1 MEKLTK
7 FLIGFLLLFRL
18 IFLNYSTR
26 FEKIYLTKDSDH
38 YLELS
43 SNVLYFYFN
52 DNLYDY
58 WLSTFRLPGY
68 PLILNLFQGF
78 LDKSSLIFLNFIFDA
93 ITLWLIY
100 KILQK
105 YFYKNV
111 AYIGCILF
119 LINPNSLISSSQIM
133 TESISTT
140 FFFLSFYFFDEKK
153 YILTGIAIGL
163 LGILKPLAVY
173 VLLFYL
179 IILVF
184 RKNNKI
190 IDYLK
195 ISFIPLILI
204 GSIYINNFV
213 QYETSFYS
221 TSSYFHMQWFNEA
234 GRNICENYDF
244 NELEVSEPGY
254 VFENWL
260 LENDLTREH
269 NSKIL
274 INELK
279 NDSRKGL
286 FNNIQCKFISL
297 SRSTVWNMFGIRGSN
312 WENVTNNNY
321 INLFIR
327 IFSLVYVVVINFS
340 LLRSILSKNKNQL
353 IVNALFITLG
363 YILVSAIL
371 PFGNSRIRVL
381 VEPFLIIIFVDSL
394 KSKNFR

>member
-1 MEKLTK
+1 MCLVFNKSK
-7 FLIGFLLLFRL
+7 FT
-18 IFLNYSTR
+18 N
-26 FEKIYLTKDSDH
+26 
-38 YLELS
+38 
-43 SNVLYFYFN
+43 
-52 DNLYDY
+52 
-58 WLSTFRLPGY
+58 
-68 PLILNLFQGF
+68 
-78 LDKSSLIFLNFIFDA
+78 
-93 ITLWLIY
+93 
-100 KILQK
+100 
-105 YFYKNV
+105 
-111 AYIGCILF
+111 
-119 LINPNSLISSSQIM
+119 SSSQIM

-140 FFFLSFYFFDEKK
+140 FFFLSFYLFDEKK
-153 YILTGIAIGL
+153 YTLSGVA
-163 LGILKPLAVY
+163 LGFLGTIKPLAVY

-179 IILVF
+179 IILIF

-190 IDYLK
+190 INYLK
-195 ISFIPLILI
+195 ISFIPLVLI

-234 GRNICENYDF
+234 SKNICENYDF

-260 LENDLTREH
+260 LENNLTRDH

-312 WENVTNNNY
+312 WENVSNNNY

-353 IVNALFITLG
+353 IVNALFVTLG

-381 VEPFLIIIFVDSL
+381 VEPFLIIIFVVSL

>member
-7 FLIGFLLLFRL
+7 SLIGFLLLFRL
-18 IFLNYSTR
+18 IFLDYSTR

-78 LDKSSLIFLNFIFDA
+78 LDKSSLIFLNFIFDV
-93 ITLWLIY
+93 ITIWLIY

-173 VLLFYL
+173 VLLLYL
-179 IILVF
+179 IILIF

-190 IDYLK
+190 IEYLK

-221 TSSYFHMQWFNEA
+221 SSSYFHMQWFNEA
-234 GRNICENYDF
+234 SKNICENYDF

-260 LENDLTREH
+260 LDNDLIREH

-297 SRSTVWNMFGIRGSN
+297 SRSTIWNMFGIRGSN
-312 WENVTNNNY
+312 WENVSNNNY

-363 YILVSAIL
+363 YILVSAIV

-394 KSKNFR
+394 KSKNFK